1 MENKFQNNAFVPQG
15 KEKTRGENTTG
26 FINIGKNKNTPEIGR
41 ISKNAIWCELRDS
54 NSRPLPW
61 QGSAPK

>member
-26 FINIGKNKNTPEIGR
+26 FINIGKNKNTPEM
-41 ISKNAIWCELRDS
+41 SVCAINYNFGAS
-54 NSRPLPW
+54 
-61 QGSAPK
+61 